1 MKKIVNVTAI
11 AVLLILT
18 DACNKTKTYSNRLD
32 GGNWKVTELS
42 IDGVNQSELPQWN
55 INECDIYGES
65 CTGEWINH
73 EGGHA
78 EFVWQ
83 FREKGKT
90 FEISNQSDHTHS
102 HADEEAQLQCSEF
115 SGVYTVEE
123 SGKKRIKFKSTST
136 LGYSGNTTVIVI
148 EK

>member
-1 MKKIVNVTAI
+1 MKKYFILFVAAASI
-11 AVLLILT
+11 AV
-18 DACNKTKTYSNRLD
+18 ACNKTKTYSNRLD
-32 GGNWKVTELS
+32 GGVWKVTELS
-42 IDGVNQSELPQWN
+42 VDGVNQSELPDWN

-65 CTGEWINH
+65 CTGEWQNA
-73 EGGHA
+73 EGGHG

-83 FREKGKT
+83 FRDKGKT

-102 HADEEAQLQCSEF
+102 HADEEAQAQCSDF

-123 SGKKRIKFKSTST
+123 SGKKKMKFSSTVTIGYPGST
-136 LGYSGNTTVIVI
+136 AVITI